1 MLNNTSTSADK
12 ETTMRDQMEETADLM
27 RFQQSLL
34 RLVSRGTQEQALSQ
48 VRETEQ
54 TRQLEVLVRKVRP
67 ERS

>member
-1 MLNNTSTSADK
+1 
-12 ETTMRDQMEETADLM
+12 MRDQMEETADLM